1 MKQFVLAKSVV
12 TTGEI
17 TSLTADKALG
27 FVPKGANSFVA
38 NGSAIVGE
46 FNIVVREGEY
56 LNIIPAYKNK
66 LTYTVSQPEAAT
78 KYSSTV
84 AVPSGEYEKGT
95 YTLII
100 AKKGT
105 QINEKNKWTVS
116 SYLNKKGAYADIIA
130 AELVKQINALGFVSA
145 SYASNKITINGEE
158 AGVDYKVIP
167 ADMLMGNAVV
177 ETNAKLGQNSANAMI
192 DLYNKC
198 AADRGINYTYKYTD
212 IYPSMPF
219 NPLKGADSADQGYI
233 LYTLRFAE
241 PRITKTTDEVV
252 NQVVHIAFPKGTTLT
267 TFDGILNAIGTKV
280 NAPDGGSA
288 TNMEEPVE

>member
-12 TTGEI
+12 TSGEI
-17 TSLTADKALG
+17 TSVSADKALG

-38 NGSAIVGE
+38 TGSAIVDE
-46 FNIVVREGEY
+46 FNIVVKEGDY
-56 LNIIPAYKNK
+56 FNIIPVYKNK
-66 LTYTVSQPEAAT
+66 LTYTVSQPEDAT

-84 AVPSGEYEKGT
+84 SVPSGEYEKGT

-100 AKKGT
+100 AKKGV
-105 QINEKNKWTVS
+105 QVNEKNKWTVS

-167 ADMLMGNAVV
+167 ADMLMGNAVA
-177 ETNAKLGQNSANAMI
+177 ETNPKLGRNSAKDII

-198 AADRGINYTYKYTD
+198 AADRGINYTYKDTD
-212 IYPSMPF
+212 IYPSTPF

-267 TFDGILNAIGTKV
+267 AFNSILDAIATKV
-280 NAPDGGSA
+280 NVPDGGEA

>member
-38 NGSAIVGE
+38 SGSAIVGE

-56 LNIIPAYKNK
+56 LNVIPAYKNK
-66 LTYTVSQPEAAT
+66 LTYTVSQPETAT

-84 AVPSGEYEKGT
+84 SVPSGEYEKGT

-100 AKKGT
+100 AKKGV

-177 ETNAKLGQNSANAMI
+177 ETNAKLGQNSAKAMI

-198 AADRGINYTYKYTD
+198 AADRGINYTYKDTD

-219 NPLKGADSADQGYI
+219 NPLKGVDSADQGYI

-267 TFDGILNAIGTKV
+267 SFDSILAAIGTKV
-280 NAPDGGSA
+280 NVPDGGSA